1 MDILN
6 SLPTEVKMLLKN
18 SNVKTLEDAVNILS
32 NELKNAVFKEDD
44 NKESFVLLIKRLL
57 QVIDISY
64 DPKAKELAKEDREK
78 INQYLK
84 KEEVD
89 EIRERW
95 NNYIMEYDDSF
106 LDRLDSYCS
115 VEKSDL
121 QKMVDGII
129 KCIKSRENYDFL
141 GDIASVIIYAMTPS
155 IATIIDDKIATIKEQ
170 IDKDPKLLTSDSML
184 EDLRLMAK
192 TRIECD
198 KNEIE
203 RQIAELE
210 SIIEQISLAQEEIKD
225 FSSDSTKAIG
235 DIKGELD
242 EIDLNANSF
251 SVIKNKLL
259 SIANSFE
266 SETAKFSKKVD
277 ESVGDVNK
285 LKERISELEDAL
297 NEEKKK
303 SMIDELTKLPNR
315 RSIDRYV
322 SQTEALYK
330 KNGDNYAFVLLD
342 IDDFKNI
349 NDSYSHKV
357 GDIVLST
364 MGKFLNK
371 YKRKTDFVGR
381 WGGEEFLIVL
391 QKIDIK
397 KATIYANKL
406 RELIENSK
414 FMHKNTRI
422 KVTISVGVADRNSCK
437 SVDELFLIADKKLIK
452 AKKSGRNRVIS

>member
-1 MDILN
+1 MDMLN

-18 SNVKTLEDAVNILS
+18 SNIETLEDAINVLS
-32 NELKNAVFKEDD
+32 TELKNAVFKEDD

-64 DPKAKELAKEDREK
+64 DPKARELAKEDREK
-78 INQYLK
+78 IDQYLK

-89 EIRERW
+89 EIREHW

-106 LDRLDSYCS
+106 LSRLDPYC
-115 VEKSDL
+115 KIDKNDL
-121 QKMVDGII
+121 QKMVDDII
-129 KCIKSRENYDFL
+129 KCIKSRENYEFL
-141 GDIASVIIYAMTPS
+141 DEIANIIIYAMTPS

-170 IDKDPKLLTSDSML
+170 LDKDPKLLTSDSML

-192 TRIECD
+192 TRIDCD

-210 SIIEQISLAQEEIKD
+210 SIIEQISLAQKEIKD

-251 SVIKNKLL
+251 SMIKNKLL
-259 SIANSFE
+259 NIANSFE
-266 SETAKFSKKVD
+266 SETAKFSERVD
-277 ESVGDVNK
+277 ESVGDVEK
-285 LKERISELEDAL
+285 LKQQIKELEEAL
-297 NEEKKK
+297 DEEKKK
-303 SMIDELTKLPNR
+303 SMIDELTGLPNR
-315 RSIDRYV
+315 RSIDRYI

-330 KNGDNYAFVLLD
+330 KNDLNFAFVLLD
-342 IDDFKNI
+342 IDNFKKI
-349 NDSYSHKV
+349 NDSYGHKV

-391 QKIDIK
+391 QKIDLK
-397 KATIYANKL
+397 KAVVYANKL
-406 RELIENSK
+406 RELIEGSK
-414 FMHKNTRI
+414 FMYKDTRI
-422 KVTISVGVADRNSCK
+422 KVTISIGVADRASCK
-437 SVDELFLIADKKLIK
+437 SVDELFLAADKKLIK
-452 AKKSGRNRVIS
+452 AKNSGKNRVVS